1 MVSMLYNYD
10 MVNSKST
17 SLLWIECLVAAHK
30 SLLRKFAATEN
41 LQLVHIEILQYLS
54 ICNKYSD
61 TTQSLSE
68 YLGQTKGSISQSL
81 KYLEETKLVDRSQ
94 DTSDKRIYHLYL
106 TATGQTIVKK
116 LAELISFR
124 IQEKSNS
131 ELRNL
136 LDSLQKKTNHR
147 SFGICKTCKYNKN
160 QTKSGSTCGLTS
172 EELTHSD
179 SEKICREYSS

>member
-1 MVSMLYNYD
+1 

-54 ICNKYSD
+54 ICNRYSD
-61 TTQSLSE
+61 TTQALSE

-81 KYLEETKLVDRSQ
+81 KYLEETSLVSRSQ
-94 DTSDKRIYHLYL
+94 DNIDKRVYHLSL
-106 TATGQTIVKK
+106 TSSGQVIVKK
-116 LAELISFR
+116 ISELMSFR
-124 IQEKSNS
+124 IQEKANT

-136 LDSLQKKTNHR
+136 LDSIQKKTNHR
-147 SFGICKTCKYNKN
+147 AFGICKTCKHHQHQAKN
-160 QTKSGSTCGLTS
+160 GSTCGLTL
-172 EELTHSD
+172 EELTTTD
-179 SEKICREYSS
+179 SEKICKEYAS

>member
-1 MVSMLYNYD
+1 MTYSR
-10 MVNSKST
+10 SA

-30 SLLRKFAATEN
+30 SLIRKFAAAEN

-61 TTQSLSE
+61 TTQALSD

-81 KYLEETKLVDRSQ
+81 KFLEETKLIIRMQ
-94 DTSDKRIYHLYL
+94 DKVDKRIFHLYL
-106 TATGQTIVKK
+106 TAGGNSLVTK
-116 LAELISFR
+116 LSEQMSLR
-124 IQEKSNS
+124 VQEKTNT

-136 LDSLQKKTNHR
+136 LSSLQEKTNHR
-147 SFGICKTCKYNKN
+147 TFGICKTCKFNKN

-172 EELTHSD
+172 ENLTISD
-179 SEKICREYSS
+179 TEKICKEYSST